1 VSIWQKV
8 IYFQRDHPDNVR
20 RSRLLNI
27 ILIGFG
33 AALLVVIL
41 LLSLVML
48 SGFADE
54 YDVQPPLLLLCL
66 ACLAGVMLIYGLSRT
81 VAVQWAGAL
90 LLLLFT
96 LVLFLSDE
104 PAELIGGRSSSFFV
118 LPIILSSMLI
128 RPSASFVV
136 MAVIFIAQSVLGAV
150 TLGYWPNFLIG
161 MGYLLTALFAW
172 LSAHTLEQLIKE
184 LRQANQELD
193 QRVAERTHELH
204 QALQRQQNES
214 RRNRAILHSIAD
226 SVMVFDPAGRLVQ
239 ANPTVSRMLGQADE
253 ALTGKTLP
261 ELLGHAL
268 PPAQLAAIEPI
279 FTTPGGQ
286 APIQIQ
292 WGQAFYSLSHAP
304 IQLENGQGCGVV
316 VVFHDVTPEVEIS
329 RMKSAFVAM
338 VSHELRTPLSAMM
351 GMIEM
356 LQQNL
361 FGALN
366 DKQSDIVTRLL
377 INAQKLAQLVE
388 DLLDHAKIEAGTLTI
403 QNDAFSPREL
413 LYNITDPLLD
423 MAAKKNLTLVKAIT
437 PGLPVA
443 LLGDARRLGQVL
455 SNLVTNAIKYT
466 DAGQINVRF
475 LCPDEQ
481 HWAMQVQ
488 DTGLGIAR
496 EAQTAIFEA
505 FWQADNSIARRQG
518 GVGLGLSIVKRLV
531 TLMNGEIH
539 LESSLGVGSTFTV
552 VFPMQVPSAVEMPE
566 NQP

>member
-1 VSIWQKV
+1 
-8 IYFQRDHPDNVR
+8 
-20 RSRLLNI
+20 
-27 ILIGFG
+27 
-33 AALLVVIL
+33 
-41 LLSLVML
+41 
-48 SGFADE
+48 
-54 YDVQPPLLLLCL
+54 
-66 ACLAGVMLIYGLSRT
+66 
-81 VAVQWAGAL
+81 
-90 LLLLFT
+90 
-96 LVLFLSDE
+96 
-104 PAELIGGRSSSFFV
+104 
-118 LPIILSSMLI
+118 
-128 RPSASFVV
+128 
-136 MAVIFIAQSVLGAV
+136 
-150 TLGYWPNFLIG
+150 
-161 MGYLLTALFAW
+161 
-172 LSAHTLEQLIKE
+172 
-184 LRQANQELD
+184 
-193 QRVAERTHELH
+193 
-204 QALQRQQNES
+204 
-214 RRNRAILHSIAD
+214 
-226 SVMVFDPAGRLVQ
+226 
-239 ANPTVSRMLGQADE
+239 
-253 ALTGKTLP
+253 
-261 ELLGHAL
+261 
-268 PPAQLAAIEPI
+268 
-279 FTTPGGQ
+279 
-286 APIQIQ
+286 
-292 WGQAFYSLSHAP
+292 
-304 IQLENGQGCGVV
+304 
-316 VVFHDVTPEVEIS
+316 
-329 RMKSAFVAM
+329 
-338 VSHELRTPLSAMM
+338 MM